1 MEPEA
6 EPAAA
11 EPEETPA
18 PGAKP
23 GAKAATPGAKA
34 GLPDKRVKAMYKTP
48 AAAASE
54 IAELSELS
62 KLVEASPAVSKLLS
76 DEDLVATIFAPNND
90 VSWLRGQRNYPT
102 ASQDGLLVGWLHTL
116 GRRGR
121 VVANCHHSDDTAQLQ
136 HRAAT

>member
-6 EPAAA
+6 EPATV

-23 GAKAATPGAKA
+23 AAKAATPGAKA

-48 AAAASE
+48 AAAAGE
-54 IAELSELS
+54 IPELSEMAR
-62 KLVEASPAVSKLLS
+62 LVEASPAVSKLLS

-90 VSWLRGQRNYPT
+90 VSCWCCVEGVGSWLKGQTKYLD
-102 ASQDGLLVGWLHTL
+102 SQ
-116 GRRGR
+116 
-121 VVANCHHSDDTAQLQ
+121 
-136 HRAAT
+136 